1 MGGVTRV
8 CIQSAEDI
16 RHLGE
21 LDKKMWTVLSCPV
34 NGLEI
39 SSDSLSLMDQDGD
52 GQLRL
57 KEVVATAEWLCATL
71 KDAQSLF
78 EKKDSIAIDN
88 ISDESL
94 VAVARKVNADADVSS
109 LADVQAA
116 IDAVTI
122 EAQEV
127 PAAPLEADVIA
138 AYKEKSAE
146 YAAYFEQEK
155 LQKLGLASIPE
166 DAPKPGM
173 TEKKFVEMGK
183 QIADWESEVESLK
196 LKVERISLAD
206 VQAAIDA
213 VTIEAQE
220 VPAAPL
226 EADVIAAYKE
236 KSAEYAAYFE
246 QEKLQKLG
254 LASIPEETPKPGMTE
269 KKFVEMGKQIA
280 DWEAAKA
287 AAETANADALAA
299 AKAEFEP
306 LRKLL
311 LLHRDFYRLLRN
323 FVTLEDFYDNDE
335 KTIAS
340 FQAGTL
346 ILDQRACKLCIR
358 VNDLAKHDSQAPLSG
373 MYLLYC
379 NCENKK
385 TGKKLQIVAAMT
397 QGEIKNLSV
406 GKNGIFYDNDG
417 LDYDATVFK
426 IIENP
431 ISIRQAFWTPYRK
444 MAKWVEDKINK
455 SAAEKDAK
463 AFDDMTAKADAAAN
477 PNAEK
482 KPAFDIAK
490 FAGIFAAI
498 GMALGMIGTALAAVA
513 GGLASLNWWQLII
526 VFICILLVISGPS
539 MIMAWM
545 KLRRR
550 NLAPVLNAN
559 GWAVNA
565 DAIISV
571 PFGLKLTE
579 QVRFPFTKNPVK
591 KSPAGKI
598 CLVILLLIILGLGGY
613 GIYKYITKEE
623 VTAEEVMEVTETE
636 ANPALT
642 MEETEAPAETPETEM
657 GAE

>member
-1 MGGVTRV
+1 MSKYKWNFANVGGATRV
-8 CIQSAEDI
+8 RIETAEDI

-57 KEVVATAEWLCATL
+57 KEVVATADWLCATL
-71 KDAQSLF
+71 KDPQSLF
-78 EKKDSIAIDN
+78 EQSDSILLDN
-88 ISDESL
+88 IIDESI
-94 VAVARKVNADADVSS
+94 VAVARK
-109 LADVQAA
+109 
-116 IDAVTI
+116 I
-122 EAQEV
+122 
-127 PAAPLEADVIA
+127 
-138 AYKEKSAE
+138 
-146 YAAYFEQEK
+146 
-155 LQKLGLASIPE
+155 
-166 DAPKPGM
+166 
-173 TEKKFVEMGK
+173 
-183 QIADWESEVESLK
+183 VESLK

-213 VTIEAQE
+213 IAIETPE
-220 VPAAPL
+220 MPAAPF
-226 EADVIAAYKE
+226 EADVIAAYKA
-236 KSAEYAAYFE
+236 KSPEYAAYFE

-269 KKFVEMGKQIA
+269 KKFIEMGDQISK
-280 DWEAAKA
+280 WESEVESIKSQV
-287 AAETANADALAA
+287 ESELAA

-323 FVTLEDFYDNDE
+323 FVTLEDFYDNDD
-335 KTIAS
+335 KTVAS

-385 TGKKLQIVAAMT
+385 TGKKLQIVTAMT

-463 AFDDMTAKADAAAN
+463 AFDDMTAKADATVAN
-477 PNAEK
+477 PNAEQ

-559 GWAVNA
+559 GWAINA
-565 DAIISV
+565 DSIISV
-571 PFGLKLTE
+571 PFGMKLTE
-579 QVRFPFTKNPVK
+579 QVRFPFTQNPAK

-598 CLVILLLIILGLGGY
+598 FLVIVLLIVLGLGGY

-623 VTAEEVMEVTETE
+623 VTAEEVMEATE
-636 ANPALT
+636 AETNPALT
-642 MEETEAPAETPETEM
+642 LEEAESPAEAPETEE

>member
-1 MGGVTRV
+1 MSKYKWSFANVGGVTRV
-8 CIQSAEDI
+8 RIKSAEDV

-39 SSDSLSLMDQDGD
+39 SSDSLRLMDQDGD

-57 KEVVATAEWLCATL
+57 KEVVATADWLCATL
-71 KDAQSLF
+71 RDPQSLF
-78 EKKDSIAIDN
+78 EQSDVINIKNIADEGIRV
-88 ISDESL
+88 ISDKL
-94 VAVARKVNADADVSS
+94 QKDGKVA

-116 IDAVTI
+116 IDAIAI
-122 EAQEV
+122 ETPEM
-127 PAAPLEADVIA
+127 PAAPFEADVIA
-138 AYKEKSAE
+138 AYKAKSPE

-173 TEKKFVEMGK
+173 TEKKFIEMGD
-183 QIADWESEVESLK
+183 QISKWESEVESIK
-196 LKVERISLAD
+196 SKVES
-206 VQAAIDA
+206 
-213 VTIEAQE
+213 
-220 VPAAPL
+220 
-226 EADVIAAYKE
+226 
-236 KSAEYAAYFE
+236 
-246 QEKLQKLG
+246 
-254 LASIPEETPKPGMTE
+254 
-269 KKFVEMGKQIA
+269 EM
-280 DWEAAKA
+280 
-287 AAETANADALAA
+287 AA

-335 KTIAS
+335 KTVAS
-340 FQAGTL
+340 FLAGTL

-406 GKNGIFYDNDG
+406 GKNGIFYDNNG

-431 ISIRQAFWTPYRK
+431 ISLRQAFWNPYRK

-463 AFDDMTAKADAAAN
+463 TFDDMTAKVATAAD

-482 KPAFDIAK
+482 KSAFDIAK

-498 GMALGMIGTALAAVA
+498 GMALGMIGTALASVA
-513 GGLASLNWWQLII
+513 QGWISLTWWQQII
-526 VFICILLVISGPS
+526 VFVCILLIISGPS

-559 GWAVNA
+559 GWAINA
-565 DAIISV
+565 DSIISV

-579 QVRFPFTKNPVK
+579 QVRFPFTKNPAK
-591 KSPAGKI
+591 KNPAGKI
-598 CLVILLLIILGLGGY
+598 FLVILLLIILGLGGF

-623 VTAEEVMEVTETE
+623 VTAEEVMEATEAE
-636 ANPALT
+636 ANPAVSL
-642 MEETEAPAETPETEM
+642 ENAEVSETEEVAE
-657 GAE
+657 

>member
-1 MGGVTRV
+1 MAKYKWSFANVGGVTRV
-8 CIQSAEDI
+8 RIQSAEDL

-39 SSDSLSLMDQDGD
+39 SADSLSLMDTDGD
-52 GQLRL
+52 GKLRL
-57 KEVVATAEWLCATL
+57 KEVVATSEYLCASL
-71 KDAQSLF
+71 KDPKSLF
-78 EKKDSIAIDN
+78 EQKDTVLMDN
-88 ISDESL
+88 IADEAVL
-94 VAVARKVNADADVSS
+94 AVAKKIAGDKSEIA

-116 IDAVTI
+116 IDAVAI
-122 EAQEV
+122 EEQPV

-155 LQKLGLASIPE
+155 LQKLGLAVIPE
-166 DAPKPGM
+166 DAVKPGM
-173 TEKKFVEMGK
+173 TEKKFAEMGA
-183 QIADWESEVESLK
+183 QIAE
-196 LKVERISLAD
+196 
-206 VQAAIDA
+206 
-213 VTIEAQE
+213 
-220 VPAAPL
+220 
-226 EADVIAAYKE
+226 
-236 KSAEYAAYFE
+236 
-246 QEKLQKLG
+246 
-254 LASIPEETPKPGMTE
+254 
-269 KKFVEMGKQIA
+269 
-280 DWEAAKA
+280 WEAAKA
-287 AAETANADALAA
+287 AAEGANADALAA
-299 AKAEFEP
+299 AKAEFMP

-323 FVTLEDFYDNDE
+323 FITLEDFYDLNE

-346 ILDQRACKLCIR
+346 IIDQRACHLCIR
-358 VNDLAKHDSQAPLSG
+358 VNDPAKHDAQAPLSG

-379 NCENKK
+379 NCVNQKSGK
-385 TGKKLQIVAAMT
+385 TAQIVAAMT

-417 LDYDATVFK
+417 LDYDATVTK
-426 IIENP
+426 IIDNP

-444 MAKWVEDKINK
+444 FAKWIEEKINK

-463 AFDDMTAKADAAAN
+463 AFDDMTAKADAAKVEGA
-477 PNAEK
+477 PDGAQ

-498 GMALGMIGTALAAVA
+498 GMALGMIGTMLVSVA
-513 GGLASLNWWQLII
+513 KGWVTLTWWQQIL
-526 VFICILLVISGPS
+526 VFCGILLLISGPS
-539 MIMAWM
+539 MIMAWL

-571 PFGLKLTE
+571 PFGKTLTE
-579 QVRFPFTKNPVK
+579 QVSFPLVK
-591 KSPAGKI
+591 APKVGMSNGKKWLIGI
-598 CLVILLLIILGLGGY
+598 CVTLLVLAVVCVILHLCGFCFCCFCFH
-613 GIYKYITKEE
+613 
-623 VTAEEVMEVTETE
+623 
-636 ANPALT
+636 
-642 MEETEAPAETPETEM
+642 
-657 GAE
+657 

>member
-1 MGGVTRV
+1 MSKYKWSFANVGGVTRV
-8 CIQSAEDI
+8 RIKSAEDV

-39 SSDSLSLMDQDGD
+39 SSDSLRLMDQDGD

-57 KEVVATAEWLCATL
+57 KEVVATADWLCATL
-71 KDAQSLF
+71 RDPQSLF
-78 EKKDSIAIDN
+78 EQSDVIKIENIADEGIRV
-88 ISDESL
+88 ISDKL
-94 VAVARKVNADADVSS
+94 QKDGKVA

-116 IDAVTI
+116 IDAIAI
-122 EAQEV
+122 ETPEM
-127 PAAPLEADVIA
+127 PAAPFEADVIA
-138 AYKEKSAE
+138 AYKAKSPE

-173 TEKKFVEMGK
+173 TEKKFIEMGD
-183 QIADWESEVESLK
+183 QISKWESEVESIK
-196 LKVERISLAD
+196 SKVES
-206 VQAAIDA
+206 
-213 VTIEAQE
+213 E
-220 VPAAPL
+220 
-226 EADVIAAYKE
+226 
-236 KSAEYAAYFE
+236 
-246 QEKLQKLG
+246 
-254 LASIPEETPKPGMTE
+254 
-269 KKFVEMGKQIA
+269 
-280 DWEAAKA
+280 
-287 AAETANADALAA
+287 LAA

-335 KTIAS
+335 KTVAS
-340 FQAGTL
+340 FLAGTL

-406 GKNGIFYDNDG
+406 GKNGIFYDNNG

-431 ISIRQAFWTPYRK
+431 ISLRQAFWNPYRK

-463 AFDDMTAKADAAAN
+463 TFDDMTAKVATAAD

-482 KPAFDIAK
+482 KSAFDIAK

-498 GMALGMIGTALAAVA
+498 GMALGMIGTALASVA
-513 GGLASLNWWQLII
+513 QGWISLTWWQQII
-526 VFICILLVISGPS
+526 VFVCILLIISGPS

-559 GWAVNA
+559 GWAINA
-565 DAIISV
+565 DSIISV

-579 QVRFPFTKNPVK
+579 QVRFPFTKNPAK
-591 KSPAGKI
+591 KNPAGKI
-598 CLVILLLIILGLGGY
+598 FLVILLLIILGLGGF

-623 VTAEEVMEVTETE
+623 VTAEEVMEATEAE

-642 MEETEAPAETPETEM
+642 LENAEAPETEE
-657 GAE
+657 AQQ

>member
-8 CIQSAEDI
+8 RIKSAEDV

-39 SSDSLSLMDQDGD
+39 SSDSLRLMDQDGD

-57 KEVVATAEWLCATL
+57 KEVVATADWLCATL
-71 KDAQSLF
+71 RDPQSLF
-78 EKKDSIAIDN
+78 EQSDVINIKNIADEGIRV
-88 ISDESL
+88 ISDKL
-94 VAVARKVNADADVSS
+94 QKDGKVA

-116 IDAVTI
+116 IDAIAI
-122 EAQEV
+122 ETPEM
-127 PAAPLEADVIA
+127 PAAPFEADVIA
-138 AYKEKSAE
+138 AYKAKSPE

-173 TEKKFVEMGK
+173 TEKKFIEMGD
-183 QIADWESEVESLK
+183 QISKWESEVESIK
-196 LKVERISLAD
+196 SKVES
-206 VQAAIDA
+206 
-213 VTIEAQE
+213 
-220 VPAAPL
+220 
-226 EADVIAAYKE
+226 
-236 KSAEYAAYFE
+236 
-246 QEKLQKLG
+246 
-254 LASIPEETPKPGMTE
+254 
-269 KKFVEMGKQIA
+269 EM
-280 DWEAAKA
+280 
-287 AAETANADALAA
+287 AA

-335 KTIAS
+335 KTVAS
-340 FQAGTL
+340 FLAGTL

-431 ISIRQAFWTPYRK
+431 ISLRQAFWNPYRK

-463 AFDDMTAKADAAAN
+463 TFDDMTAKVATAAD

-482 KPAFDIAK
+482 KSAFDIAK

-498 GMALGMIGTALAAVA
+498 GMALGMIGTALASVA
-513 GGLASLNWWQLII
+513 QGWISLTWWQQII
-526 VFICILLVISGPS
+526 VFVCILLIISGPS

-559 GWAVNA
+559 GWAINA
-565 DAIISV
+565 DSIISV

-579 QVRFPFTKNPVK
+579 QVRFPFTKNPAK
-591 KSPAGKI
+591 KNPTGKI
-598 CLVILLLIILGLGGY
+598 FLVILLLIILGLGGF

-623 VTAEEVMEVTETE
+623 VTAEEVMEATEAE
-636 ANPALT
+636 ANPAVSL
-642 MEETEAPAETPETEM
+642 ENAEVSETKEAQQ
-657 GAE
+657 

>member
-1 MGGVTRV
+1 MSKYKWSFANVGGVTRV
-8 CIQSAEDI
+8 RIKSAEDV

-39 SSDSLSLMDQDGD
+39 SSDSLRLMDQDGD

-57 KEVVATAEWLCATL
+57 KEVVATADWLCATL
-71 KDAQSLF
+71 RDPQSLF
-78 EKKDSIAIDN
+78 EQSDVINIKNIADEGIRV
-88 ISDESL
+88 ISDKL
-94 VAVARKVNADADVSS
+94 QKDGKVA

-116 IDAVTI
+116 IDAIAI
-122 EAQEV
+122 ETPEL
-127 PAAPLEADVIA
+127 PAAPYEADVIA
-138 AYKEKSAE
+138 AYKAKSPE

-155 LQKLGLASIPE
+155 LQKLGLATIPE

-173 TEKKFVEMGK
+173 TEKKFIEMGD
-183 QIADWESEVESLK
+183 QISKWESEVESIK
-196 LKVERISLAD
+196 SKVES
-206 VQAAIDA
+206 
-213 VTIEAQE
+213 
-220 VPAAPL
+220 
-226 EADVIAAYKE
+226 
-236 KSAEYAAYFE
+236 
-246 QEKLQKLG
+246 
-254 LASIPEETPKPGMTE
+254 
-269 KKFVEMGKQIA
+269 EM
-280 DWEAAKA
+280 
-287 AAETANADALAA
+287 AA

-335 KTIAS
+335 KTVAS
-340 FQAGTL
+340 FLAGTL

-406 GKNGIFYDNDG
+406 GKNGIFYDNNG

-431 ISIRQAFWTPYRK
+431 ISLRQAFWNPYRK

-463 AFDDMTAKADAAAN
+463 TFDDMTAKVATAAD

-482 KPAFDIAK
+482 KSAFDIAK

-498 GMALGMIGTALAAVA
+498 GMALGMIGTALASVA
-513 GGLASLNWWQLII
+513 QGWISLTWWQQII
-526 VFICILLVISGPS
+526 VFVCILLIISGPS

-559 GWAVNA
+559 GWAINA
-565 DAIISV
+565 DSIISV

-579 QVRFPFTKNPVK
+579 QVRFPFTKNPAK
-591 KSPAGKI
+591 KNPAGKI
-598 CLVILLLIILGLGGY
+598 FLVILLLIILGLGGF

-623 VTAEEVMEVTETE
+623 VTAEEVMEATEAEVSETE
-636 ANPALT
+636 
-642 MEETEAPAETPETEM
+642 E

>member
-1 MGGVTRV
+1 MSKYKWSFANVGGVTRV
-8 CIQSAEDI
+8 RIKSAEDV

-39 SSDSLSLMDQDGD
+39 SSDSLRLMDQDGD

-57 KEVVATAEWLCATL
+57 KEVVATADWLCATL
-71 KDAQSLF
+71 RDPQSLF
-78 EKKDSIAIDN
+78 EQSDVINIKNIADEGIRV
-88 ISDESL
+88 ISDKL
-94 VAVARKVNADADVSS
+94 QKDGKVA

-116 IDAVTI
+116 IDAIAI
-122 EAQEV
+122 ETPEM
-127 PAAPLEADVIA
+127 PAAPFEADVIA
-138 AYKEKSAE
+138 AYKAKSPE

-173 TEKKFVEMGK
+173 TEKKFIEMGD
-183 QIADWESEVESLK
+183 QISKWESEVESIK
-196 LKVERISLAD
+196 SKVES
-206 VQAAIDA
+206 
-213 VTIEAQE
+213 E
-220 VPAAPL
+220 
-226 EADVIAAYKE
+226 
-236 KSAEYAAYFE
+236 
-246 QEKLQKLG
+246 
-254 LASIPEETPKPGMTE
+254 
-269 KKFVEMGKQIA
+269 
-280 DWEAAKA
+280 
-287 AAETANADALAA
+287 LAA

-335 KTIAS
+335 KTVAS
-340 FQAGTL
+340 FLAGTL

-406 GKNGIFYDNDG
+406 GKNGIFYDNNG

-431 ISIRQAFWTPYRK
+431 ISLRQAFWNPYRK

-463 AFDDMTAKADAAAN
+463 TFDDMTAKVATAADL
-477 PNAEK
+477 NAEK
-482 KPAFDIAK
+482 KSAFDIAK

-498 GMALGMIGTALAAVA
+498 GMALGMIGTALVKV
-513 GGLASLNWWQLII
+513 GEGMKGLPWWQYLII
-526 VFICILLVISGPS
+526 FVCILLIISGPS

-559 GWAVNA
+559 GWAINA
-565 DAIISV
+565 DSIISV

-579 QVRFPFTKNPVK
+579 QVRFPFTKNPAK
-591 KSPAGKI
+591 KNPAGKI
-598 CLVILLLIILGLGGY
+598 FLVILLLIILGLGGF

-623 VTAEEVMEVTETE
+623 VTAEEVMEATEAE
-636 ANPALT
+636 ANPAVSL
-642 MEETEAPAETPETEM
+642 ENAEAPKTEE
-657 GAE
+657 AQQ

>member
-1 MGGVTRV
+1 MARYKWSFANVGGVTRV
-8 CIQSAEDI
+8 RIRSAEDL

-39 SSDSLSLMDQDGD
+39 SADSLSLMDTDGD
-52 GQLRL
+52 GKLRL
-57 KEVVATAEWLCATL
+57 KEVVATSEYLCASL
-71 KDAQSLF
+71 KDPKSLF
-78 EKKDSIAIDN
+78 EQKDIVSMDN
-88 ISDESL
+88 IADEAVL
-94 VAVARKVNADADVSS
+94 AVAKKIAGDKSEIA

-116 IDAVTI
+116 IDAVAI
-122 EAQEV
+122 EEQPV

-155 LQKLGLASIPE
+155 LQKLGLAVIPE
-166 DAPKPGM
+166 DAVKPGM
-173 TEKKFVEMGK
+173 TEKKFAEMGA
-183 QIADWESEVESLK
+183 QIAE
-196 LKVERISLAD
+196 
-206 VQAAIDA
+206 
-213 VTIEAQE
+213 
-220 VPAAPL
+220 
-226 EADVIAAYKE
+226 
-236 KSAEYAAYFE
+236 
-246 QEKLQKLG
+246 
-254 LASIPEETPKPGMTE
+254 
-269 KKFVEMGKQIA
+269 
-280 DWEAAKA
+280 WEAAKA
-287 AAETANADALAA
+287 AAEGANADALAA
-299 AKAEFEP
+299 AKAEFMP

-323 FVTLEDFYDNDE
+323 FITLEDFYDLNE

-346 ILDQRACKLCIR
+346 IIDQRACHLCIR
-358 VNDLAKHDSQAPLSG
+358 VNDPAKHDAQAPLSG

-379 NCENKK
+379 NCVNQKSGK
-385 TGKKLQIVAAMT
+385 TAQIVAAMT

-417 LDYDATVFK
+417 LDYDATVTK
-426 IIENP
+426 IIDNP

-444 MAKWVEDKINK
+444 FAKWIEEKINK

-463 AFDDMTAKADAAAN
+463 AFDDMTAKVDAVKVEGAPDGAQ
-477 PNAEK
+477 

-498 GMALGMIGTALAAVA
+498 GMALGMIGTMLVSVA
-513 GGLASLNWWQLII
+513 KGWVTLTWWQQIL
-526 VFICILLVISGPS
+526 VFCGILLLISGPS
-539 MIMAWM
+539 MIMAWL

-571 PFGLKLTE
+571 PFGMTLTE
-579 QVRFPFTKNPVK
+579 QVSFPLVK
-591 KSPAGKI
+591 APKVDMSNGKQWLIGI
-598 CLVILLLIILGLGGY
+598 CVTLLVLVVVCVILHLCGFCFCCFCFH
-613 GIYKYITKEE
+613 
-623 VTAEEVMEVTETE
+623 
-636 ANPALT
+636 
-642 MEETEAPAETPETEM
+642 
-657 GAE
+657 

>member
-94 VAVARKVNADADVSS
+94 VAVARKVSADADV
-109 LADVQAA
+109 
-116 IDAVTI
+116 
-122 EAQEV
+122 
-127 PAAPLEADVIA
+127 
-138 AYKEKSAE
+138 
-146 YAAYFEQEK
+146 
-155 LQKLGLASIPE
+155 
-166 DAPKPGM
+166 
-173 TEKKFVEMGK
+173 
-183 QIADWESEVESLK
+183 
-196 LKVERISLAD
+196 ISLAD

-254 LASIPEETPKPGMTE
+254 LALIPEDAPKPGMTE

-335 KTIAS
+335 KTVAS

-463 AFDDMTAKADAAAN
+463 AFDDMTAKADAAAD

-498 GMALGMIGTALAAVA
+498 GMALGMIGSALAAVA
-513 GGLASLNWWQLII
+513 RGMKGLPWWQYLII
-526 VFICILLVISGPS
+526 FVCILLVISGPS

-636 ANPALT
+636 ANPAVS
-642 MEETEAPAETPETEM
+642 MENAETPETEK

>member
-1 MGGVTRV
+1 MSKYKWSFANVGGVTRV
-8 CIQSAEDI
+8 RIKSAEDV

-39 SSDSLSLMDQDGD
+39 SSDSLRLMDQDGD

-57 KEVVATAEWLCATL
+57 KEVVATADWLCATL
-71 KDAQSLF
+71 QDPQSLF
-78 EKKDSIAIDN
+78 EQSDVINIKNIADEGIRV
-88 ISDESL
+88 ISDKL
-94 VAVARKVNADADVSS
+94 QKDGKVA

-116 IDAVTI
+116 IDAIAI
-122 EAQEV
+122 ETPEM
-127 PAAPLEADVIA
+127 PAAPFEADVIA
-138 AYKEKSAE
+138 AYKAKSPE

-173 TEKKFVEMGK
+173 TEKKFIEMGD
-183 QIADWESEVESLK
+183 QISKWESEVESIK
-196 LKVERISLAD
+196 SKVES
-206 VQAAIDA
+206 
-213 VTIEAQE
+213 E
-220 VPAAPL
+220 
-226 EADVIAAYKE
+226 
-236 KSAEYAAYFE
+236 
-246 QEKLQKLG
+246 
-254 LASIPEETPKPGMTE
+254 
-269 KKFVEMGKQIA
+269 
-280 DWEAAKA
+280 
-287 AAETANADALAA
+287 LAA

-335 KTIAS
+335 KTVAS
-340 FQAGTL
+340 FLAGTL

-431 ISIRQAFWTPYRK
+431 ISLRQAFWNPYRK

-463 AFDDMTAKADAAAN
+463 TFDDMTAKVATAAD

-482 KPAFDIAK
+482 KSAFDIAK

-498 GMALGMIGTALAAVA
+498 GMALGMIGTALASVA
-513 GGLASLNWWQLII
+513 QGWISLTWWQQII
-526 VFICILLVISGPS
+526 VFVCILLIISGPS

-559 GWAVNA
+559 GWAINA
-565 DAIISV
+565 DSIISV

-579 QVRFPFTKNPVK
+579 QVRFPFTKNPAK
-591 KSPAGKI
+591 KNPAGKI
-598 CLVILLLIILGLGGY
+598 FLVILLLIILGLGGF
-613 GIYKYITKEE
+613 GIYKCITKEE
-623 VTAEEVMEVTETE
+623 VTAEEVMEATEAE

-642 MEETEAPAETPETEM
+642 LENAEVSETKEAQQ
-657 GAE
+657 

>member
-8 CIQSAEDI
+8 RIKSAEDV

-39 SSDSLSLMDQDGD
+39 SSDSLRLMDQDGD

-57 KEVVATAEWLCATL
+57 KEVVATADWLCATL
-71 KDAQSLF
+71 RDPQSLF
-78 EKKDSIAIDN
+78 EQSDVIKIENIADEGIRV
-88 ISDESL
+88 ISDKL
-94 VAVARKVNADADVSS
+94 QKDGKVA

-116 IDAVTI
+116 IDAIAI
-122 EAQEV
+122 ETPEM
-127 PAAPLEADVIA
+127 PAAPFEADVIA
-138 AYKEKSAE
+138 AYKAKSPE

-173 TEKKFVEMGK
+173 TEKKFIEMGD
-183 QIADWESEVESLK
+183 QISKWESEVSSIK
-196 LKVERISLAD
+196 SKVES
-206 VQAAIDA
+206 
-213 VTIEAQE
+213 
-220 VPAAPL
+220 
-226 EADVIAAYKE
+226 
-236 KSAEYAAYFE
+236 
-246 QEKLQKLG
+246 
-254 LASIPEETPKPGMTE
+254 
-269 KKFVEMGKQIA
+269 EM
-280 DWEAAKA
+280 
-287 AAETANADALAA
+287 AA

-335 KTIAS
+335 KTVAS
-340 FQAGTL
+340 FLAGTL

-406 GKNGIFYDNDG
+406 GKNGIFYDNNG

-431 ISIRQAFWTPYRK
+431 ISLRQAFWNPYRK

-463 AFDDMTAKADAAAN
+463 TFDDMTAKVATAAD

-482 KPAFDIAK
+482 KSAFDIAK

-498 GMALGMIGTALAAVA
+498 GMALGMIGTALASVA
-513 GGLASLNWWQLII
+513 QGWISLTWWQQII
-526 VFICILLVISGPS
+526 VFVCILLIISGPS

-559 GWAVNA
+559 GWAINA
-565 DAIISV
+565 DSIISV

-579 QVRFPFTKNPVK
+579 QVRFPFTKNPAK
-591 KSPAGKI
+591 KNPAGKI
-598 CLVILLLIILGLGGY
+598 FLVILLLIILGLGGF

-623 VTAEEVMEVTETE
+623 VTAEEVMEATEAE
-636 ANPALT
+636 ANPAVSL
-642 MEETEAPAETPETEM
+642 ENAEVSETEE

>member
-1 MGGVTRV
+1 MSKYKWSFANVGGVTRV

-57 KEVVATAEWLCATL
+57 KEVVATADWLCTTL

-94 VAVARKVNADADVSS
+94 VAVARKVNADADVIS

-122 EAQEV
+122 ETQEV

-196 LKVERISLAD
+196 LKVES
-206 VQAAIDA
+206 
-213 VTIEAQE
+213 E
-220 VPAAPL
+220 
-226 EADVIAAYKE
+226 
-236 KSAEYAAYFE
+236 
-246 QEKLQKLG
+246 
-254 LASIPEETPKPGMTE
+254 
-269 KKFVEMGKQIA
+269 
-280 DWEAAKA
+280 
-287 AAETANADALAA
+287 LAA

-335 KTIAS
+335 KTVAS

-346 ILDQRACKLCIR
+346 ILDQRACKLSIR
-358 VNDLAKHDSQAPLSG
+358 VNDLAKHESQAPLSG

-463 AFDDMTAKADAAAN
+463 AFDDMTAKADAAAD

-591 KSPAGKI
+591 KNPAGKI

-642 MEETEAPAETPETEM
+642 MEETEAPAETPETEK

>member
-1 MGGVTRV
+1 MSKYKWSFANVGGVTRV
-8 CIQSAEDI
+8 RIKSAEDV

-39 SSDSLSLMDQDGD
+39 SSDSLRLMDQDGD

-57 KEVVATAEWLCATL
+57 KEVVATADWLCATL
-71 KDAQSLF
+71 RDPQSLF
-78 EKKDSIAIDN
+78 EQSDVIKIENIADEGIRV
-88 ISDESL
+88 ISDKL
-94 VAVARKVNADADVSS
+94 QKDGKVA

-116 IDAVTI
+116 IDAIAI
-122 EAQEV
+122 ETPEM
-127 PAAPLEADVIA
+127 PAAPFEADVIA
-138 AYKEKSAE
+138 AYKAKSPE

-173 TEKKFVEMGK
+173 TEKKFIEMGD
-183 QIADWESEVESLK
+183 QISKWESEVESIK
-196 LKVERISLAD
+196 SKVES
-206 VQAAIDA
+206 
-213 VTIEAQE
+213 
-220 VPAAPL
+220 
-226 EADVIAAYKE
+226 
-236 KSAEYAAYFE
+236 
-246 QEKLQKLG
+246 
-254 LASIPEETPKPGMTE
+254 
-269 KKFVEMGKQIA
+269 EM
-280 DWEAAKA
+280 
-287 AAETANADALAA
+287 AA

-335 KTIAS
+335 KTVAS
-340 FQAGTL
+340 FLAGTL

-406 GKNGIFYDNDG
+406 GKNGIFYDNNG

-431 ISIRQAFWTPYRK
+431 ISLRQAFWNPYRK

-463 AFDDMTAKADAAAN
+463 TFDDMTAKVATAAD

-482 KPAFDIAK
+482 KSAFDIAK

-498 GMALGMIGTALAAVA
+498 GMALGMIGTALVEV
-513 GGLASLNWWQLII
+513 GKEMSGLAWWQYLII
-526 VFICILLVISGPS
+526 FVCILLIISGPS

-559 GWAVNA
+559 GWAINA
-565 DAIISV
+565 DSIISV

-579 QVRFPFTKNPVK
+579 QVRFPFTKNPAK
-591 KSPAGKI
+591 KNPAGKI
-598 CLVILLLIILGLGGY
+598 FLVILLLIILGLGGF

-623 VTAEEVMEVTETE
+623 VTAEEVMEATEAE
-636 ANPALT
+636 ANPAVSL
-642 MEETEAPAETPETEM
+642 ENAEVSETEEDAE
-657 GAE
+657 

>member
-8 CIQSAEDI
+8 RIKSAEDV

-39 SSDSLSLMDQDGD
+39 SSDSLRLMDQDGD

-57 KEVVATAEWLCATL
+57 KEVVATADWLCATL
-71 KDAQSLF
+71 RDPQSLF
-78 EKKDSIAIDN
+78 EQSDVIKIENIADEGIRV
-88 ISDESL
+88 ISDKL
-94 VAVARKVNADADVSS
+94 QKDGKVA

-116 IDAVTI
+116 IDAIAI
-122 EAQEV
+122 ETPEM
-127 PAAPLEADVIA
+127 PAAPFEADVIA
-138 AYKEKSAE
+138 AYKAKSPE

-155 LQKLGLASIPE
+155 LQKLGLATIPE

-173 TEKKFVEMGK
+173 TEKKFIEMGD
-183 QIADWESEVESLK
+183 QISKWESEVESIK
-196 LKVERISLAD
+196 SKVES
-206 VQAAIDA
+206 
-213 VTIEAQE
+213 E
-220 VPAAPL
+220 
-226 EADVIAAYKE
+226 
-236 KSAEYAAYFE
+236 
-246 QEKLQKLG
+246 
-254 LASIPEETPKPGMTE
+254 
-269 KKFVEMGKQIA
+269 
-280 DWEAAKA
+280 
-287 AAETANADALAA
+287 LAA

-335 KTIAS
+335 KTVAS
-340 FQAGTL
+340 FLAGTL

-431 ISIRQAFWTPYRK
+431 ISIRQAFWNPYRK

-463 AFDDMTAKADAAAN
+463 TFDDMTAKVATAAD

-482 KPAFDIAK
+482 KSAFDIAK

-498 GMALGMIGTALAAVA
+498 GMALGMIGTALVEV
-513 GGLASLNWWQLII
+513 GKEMSGLAWWQYLII
-526 VFICILLVISGPS
+526 FVCILLIISGPS

-559 GWAVNA
+559 GWAINA
-565 DAIISV
+565 DSIISV

-579 QVRFPFTKNPVK
+579 QVRFPFTKNPAK
-591 KSPAGKI
+591 KNPAGKI
-598 CLVILLLIILGLGGY
+598 FLVILLLIILGLGGF

-623 VTAEEVMEVTETE
+623 VTAEEVMEATEAE
-636 ANPALT
+636 ANPAVSL
-642 MEETEAPAETPETEM
+642 ENAEASETKEAQQ
-657 GAE
+657 

>member
-1 MGGVTRV
+1 MSKYKWSFANVGGVTRV
-8 CIQSAEDI
+8 RIKSAEDV

-39 SSDSLSLMDQDGD
+39 SSDSLRLMDQDGD

-57 KEVVATAEWLCATL
+57 KEVVATADWLCATL
-71 KDAQSLF
+71 RDPQSLF
-78 EKKDSIAIDN
+78 EQSDVIKIENIADEGIRV
-88 ISDESL
+88 ISDKL
-94 VAVARKVNADADVSS
+94 QKDGKVA

-116 IDAVTI
+116 IDAIAI
-122 EAQEV
+122 ETPEL
-127 PAAPLEADVIA
+127 PAAPFEADVIA
-138 AYKEKSAE
+138 AYKAKSPE

-173 TEKKFVEMGK
+173 TEKKFIEMGD
-183 QIADWESEVESLK
+183 QISKWESEVESIK
-196 LKVERISLAD
+196 SKVES
-206 VQAAIDA
+206 
-213 VTIEAQE
+213 
-220 VPAAPL
+220 
-226 EADVIAAYKE
+226 
-236 KSAEYAAYFE
+236 
-246 QEKLQKLG
+246 
-254 LASIPEETPKPGMTE
+254 
-269 KKFVEMGKQIA
+269 EM
-280 DWEAAKA
+280 
-287 AAETANADALAA
+287 AA

-335 KTIAS
+335 KTVAS
-340 FQAGTL
+340 FLAGTL

-406 GKNGIFYDNDG
+406 GKNGIFYDNNG

-431 ISIRQAFWTPYRK
+431 ISLRQAFWNPYRK

-463 AFDDMTAKADAAAN
+463 TFDDMTAKVATAAD

-482 KPAFDIAK
+482 KSAFDIAK

-498 GMALGMIGTALAAVA
+498 GMALGMIGTALASVA
-513 GGLASLNWWQLII
+513 QGWIGLTWWQQII
-526 VFICILLVISGPS
+526 VFVCILLIISGPS

-559 GWAVNA
+559 GWAINA
-565 DAIISV
+565 DSIISV

-579 QVRFPFTKNPVK
+579 QVRFPFTKNPAK
-591 KSPAGKI
+591 KNPTGKI
-598 CLVILLLIILGLGGY
+598 FLVILLLIILGLGGF

-623 VTAEEVMEVTETE
+623 VTAEEVMEATEAE
-636 ANPALT
+636 ANPAVSL
-642 MEETEAPAETPETEM
+642 ENAEASETEE

>member
-1 MGGVTRV
+1 MSKYKWSFANVGGVTRV
-8 CIQSAEDI
+8 RIKSAEDV

-39 SSDSLSLMDQDGD
+39 SSDSLRLMDQDGD

-57 KEVVATAEWLCATL
+57 KEVVATADWLCATL
-71 KDAQSLF
+71 RDPQSLF
-78 EKKDSIAIDN
+78 EQSDVINIENIADEGIRV
-88 ISDESL
+88 ISDKL
-94 VAVARKVNADADVSS
+94 QKDGKVA

-116 IDAVTI
+116 IDGIAI
-122 EAQEV
+122 ETPEM
-127 PAAPLEADVIA
+127 PAAPFEADVIA
-138 AYKEKSAE
+138 AYKAKSPE

-173 TEKKFVEMGK
+173 TEKKFIEMGD
-183 QIADWESEVESLK
+183 QISKWESEVESIK
-196 LKVERISLAD
+196 SKVES
-206 VQAAIDA
+206 
-213 VTIEAQE
+213 
-220 VPAAPL
+220 
-226 EADVIAAYKE
+226 
-236 KSAEYAAYFE
+236 
-246 QEKLQKLG
+246 
-254 LASIPEETPKPGMTE
+254 
-269 KKFVEMGKQIA
+269 EM
-280 DWEAAKA
+280 
-287 AAETANADALAA
+287 AA

-335 KTIAS
+335 KTVAS
-340 FQAGTL
+340 FLAGTL

-406 GKNGIFYDNDG
+406 GKNGIFYDNNG

-431 ISIRQAFWTPYRK
+431 ISLRQAFWNPYRK

-463 AFDDMTAKADAAAN
+463 TFDDMTAKVATAAD

-482 KPAFDIAK
+482 KSAFDIAK

-498 GMALGMIGTALAAVA
+498 GMALGMIGTALASVA
-513 GGLASLNWWQLII
+513 QGWISLTWWQQII
-526 VFICILLVISGPS
+526 VFVCILLIISGPS

-559 GWAVNA
+559 GWAINA
-565 DAIISV
+565 DSIISV

-579 QVRFPFTKNPVK
+579 QVRFPFTKNPAK
-591 KSPAGKI
+591 KNPAGKI
-598 CLVILLLIILGLGGY
+598 FLVILLLIILGLGGF

-623 VTAEEVMEVTETE
+623 VTAEEVMEATEAE
-636 ANPALT
+636 ANPAVSL
-642 MEETEAPAETPETEM
+642 ENAEVSETEE

>member
-1 MGGVTRV
+1 MAKYKWSFANVGGVTRV
-8 CIQSAEDI
+8 RIQSAEDL

-39 SSDSLSLMDQDGD
+39 SADSLSLMDIDGD
-52 GQLRL
+52 GKLRL
-57 KEVVATAEWLCATL
+57 KEVVGTAEYLCAAL
-71 KDAQSLF
+71 KDPKSLF
-78 EKKDSIAIDN
+78 EQKDAIALDN
-88 ISDESL
+88 IAEEAIHT
-94 VAVARKVNADADVSS
+94 VAKKLAGEKSEIA

-122 EAQEV
+122 EEQPIPE
-127 PAAPLEADVIA
+127 APLEADVIA

-155 LQKLGLASIPE
+155 LQKLGLA
-166 DAPKPGM
+166 
-173 TEKKFVEMGK
+173 
-183 QIADWESEVESLK
+183 L
-196 LKVERISLAD
+196 
-206 VQAAIDA
+206 
-213 VTIEAQE
+213 
-220 VPAAPL
+220 
-226 EADVIAAYKE
+226 
-236 KSAEYAAYFE
+236 
-246 QEKLQKLG
+246 
-254 LASIPEETPKPGMTE
+254 IPEETPKPGMSE
-269 KKFVEMGKQIA
+269 KKFQEMGAQIA
-280 DWEAAKA
+280 EWEAAKA
-287 AAETANADALAA
+287 VAEGANADALAA
-299 AKAEFEP
+299 AQAEFMP

-323 FVTLEDFYDNDE
+323 FVTLEDFYDLND

-346 ILDQRACKLCIR
+346 IIDQRACHLCIR
-358 VNDLAKHDSQAPLSG
+358 VNDMGKHDAQAPLSG
-373 MYLLYC
+373 MYLIYC

-385 TGKKLQIVAAMT
+385 TGKTAQIVAAVT

-406 GKNGIFYDNDG
+406 GKNAVFYDNDG
-417 LDYDATVFK
+417 LDYDATVYK

-444 MAKWVEDKINK
+444 FSKWVEDKINK

-463 AFDDMTAKADAAAN
+463 AFDDMTAKADAAAAD
-477 PNAEK
+477 PAAEK

-498 GMALGMIGTALAAVA
+498 GMALGMIGAALASVA
-513 GGLASLNWWQLII
+513 AGLAALTWWQNIL

-539 MIMAWM
+539 MIMAWL

-571 PFGLKLTE
+571 PFGRTLTE
-579 QVRFPFTKNPVK
+579 QVAFPLVKVK
-591 KSPAGKI
+591 KGLKGWQI
-598 CLVILLLIILGLGGY
+598 CLIVLAALIVVAGVAWLCHWLVSGCTWPFCLI
-613 GIYKYITKEE
+613 
-623 VTAEEVMEVTETE
+623 
-636 ANPALT
+636 
-642 MEETEAPAETPETEM
+642 
-657 GAE
+657 

>member
-1 MGGVTRV
+1 MAKYKWSFANVGGVTRV
-8 CIQSAEDI
+8 RIQSAEDL

-39 SSDSLSLMDQDGD
+39 SADSLSLMDTDGD
-52 GQLRL
+52 GKLRL
-57 KEVVATAEWLCATL
+57 KEVVATSEYLCASL
-71 KDAQSLF
+71 KDPKSLF
-78 EKKDSIAIDN
+78 EQKDTVSMDN
-88 ISDESL
+88 IADEAVL
-94 VAVARKVNADADVSS
+94 AVAKKIAGDKSEIA

-116 IDAVTI
+116 IDAVAI
-122 EAQEV
+122 EEQPV

-155 LQKLGLASIPE
+155 LQKLGLAVIPE
-166 DAPKPGM
+166 DAVKPGI
-173 TEKKFVEMGK
+173 TEKKFAEMGA
-183 QIADWESEVESLK
+183 QIAE
-196 LKVERISLAD
+196 
-206 VQAAIDA
+206 
-213 VTIEAQE
+213 
-220 VPAAPL
+220 
-226 EADVIAAYKE
+226 
-236 KSAEYAAYFE
+236 
-246 QEKLQKLG
+246 
-254 LASIPEETPKPGMTE
+254 
-269 KKFVEMGKQIA
+269 
-280 DWEAAKA
+280 WEAAKT
-287 AAETANADALAA
+287 AAEGANADALAA
-299 AKAEFEP
+299 AKAEFMP

-323 FVTLEDFYDNDE
+323 FITLEDFYDLNE

-346 ILDQRACKLCIR
+346 IIDQRACHLCIR
-358 VNDLAKHDSQAPLSG
+358 VNDPAKHDAQAPLSG

-379 NCENKK
+379 NCVNQKSGK
-385 TGKKLQIVAAMT
+385 TAQIVAAMT

-417 LDYDATVFK
+417 LDYDATVTK
-426 IIENP
+426 IIDNP

-444 MAKWVEDKINK
+444 FAKWIEEKINK

-463 AFDDMTAKADAAAN
+463 AFDDMTAKADAAKVEGA
-477 PNAEK
+477 PDGAQ

-498 GMALGMIGTALAAVA
+498 GMALGMIGTMLVSVA
-513 GGLASLNWWQLII
+513 KGWVTLTWWQQIL
-526 VFICILLVISGPS
+526 VFCGILLLISGPS
-539 MIMAWM
+539 MIMAWL

-571 PFGLKLTE
+571 PFGKTLTE
-579 QVRFPFTKNPVK
+579 QVSFPLVK
-591 KSPAGKI
+591 APKVGKSNGKKWLIGI
-598 CLVILLLIILGLGGY
+598 CVTLLVLAVVCVILHLCGFCFCCFCFH
-613 GIYKYITKEE
+613 
-623 VTAEEVMEVTETE
+623 
-636 ANPALT
+636 
-642 MEETEAPAETPETEM
+642 
-657 GAE
+657 